1 MKTKILTVKNLIESL
16 KGHEDFEIHLAIY
29 DLDGNQER
37 TECTGFDISYS
48 EGFVTLS

>member
-1 MKTKILTVKNLIESL
+1 MEEKILKVKDLIESL
-16 KGHEDFEIHLAIY
+16 RGFEDFEIHLAIS

-48 EGFVTLS
+48 DKFVTLS